1 MTAADAG
8 RWLLGGYFLVAG
20 IVNLVTPGSIRDHI
34 DRMRGFGTP
43 LPAAAFWAGIVLQ
56 LAGAGLVLAGVRVDL
71 GAWCLIAFTVL
82 ATAIFH
88 RFWQRP
94 DPMQKRISRLFF
106 MSNVAVIGGL
116 LLLFSSAAIAEP
128 IRVAIVSRTVFY
140 VPLWI
145 AQQQRHVDATIEVY
159 NNAEKINEDLRSGKV
174 NIAVGTPEAV
184 MIDAY
189 KGGSLRII
197 AGNAERL
204 PHFIIAR
211 PTIREWKDMRGARI
225 GVLSLNEGTTYLVHR
240 MMSANGY
247 KPADYE
253 VVAVGG
259 APARWKLLQEGKIDA
274 GLQPFPLSYQAE
286 AAGFRNFGPI
296 TQYVQNYLFT
306 TVNVDL
312 RWAMKNEAAV
322 VSFLRGLRRGLDAM
336 QSDRAGAIATAA
348 KELNTTP
355 ALAERALDDTARLQI
370 LSRDLSVSEPALKGT
385 FDTLVGVGLLPKD
398 ARFDPARMV
407 ETRFLRR

>member
-1 MTAADAG
+1 M
-8 RWLLGGYFLVAG
+8 L
-20 IVNLVTPGSIRDHI
+20 
-34 DRMRGFGTP
+34 
-43 LPAAAFWAGIVLQ
+43 
-56 LAGAGLVLAGVRVDL
+56 
-71 GAWCLIAFTVL
+71 
-82 ATAIFH
+82 
-88 RFWQRP
+88 RF
-94 DPMQKRISRLFF
+94 
-106 MSNVAVIGGL
+106 L
-116 LLLFSSAAIAEP
+116 LLLLMSTAAVAEP
-128 IRVAIVSRTVFY
+128 LRVAIVSRTVFY

-145 AQQQRHVDATIEVY
+145 AQQQRYVDATIEVY

-197 AGNAERL
+197 GGNAERL

-211 PTIREWKDMRGARI
+211 PQIKQWADMRGAKV

-240 MMSANGY
+240 MMSANGF
-247 KPADYE
+247 KPGDYE
-253 VVAVGG
+253 VLAVGG

-286 AAGFRNFGPI
+286 AAGFTNFGPI

-306 TVNVDL
+306 TVNVDSQ
-312 RWAMKNEAAV
+312 WATRNEAAV
-322 VSFLRGLRRGLDAM
+322 VTFLRGLRRGLEVM
-336 QSDRAGAIATAA
+336 NQDRAAAVATAA

-355 ALAERALDDTARLQI
+355 ALAERALDDTARLRI

-385 FDTLVGVGLLPKD
+385 FDTLVGVGLLPSD
-398 ARFDPARMV
+398 ARFEPARMV
-407 ETRFLRR
+407 DTRYLGR